1 MSHSKGI
8 RNLHGKREARVTEKT
23 VIIKMS
29 PREKRELDYEADVC
43 GMLKIDYCRNRALR
57 EEIIVQRSPRVFWG
71 MKKHCLQAAAELEQ
85 NSAEEITGELLQKVK
100 FLVKVFEGLKED

>member
-8 RNLHGKREARVTEKT
+8 RNVHGTREARVTERT
-23 VIIKMS
+23 LIIKMS
-29 PREKRELDYEADVC
+29 PREKRELDYEADAC

-71 MKKHCLQAAAELEQ
+71 MKKHCQLAAAELDRS
-85 NSAEEITGELLQKVK
+85 SAEGVSEELLQKVR